1 MAESSWY
8 DFLIPSEETQEA
20 IKTGISRARRDVRIL
35 KSEGPEALE
44 RRYKEE
50 KFLDQGFSDEEAKK
64 LAQDEIDND
73 TRFAL
78 IPKDFALTDISLI
91 GKAQAIETPDD
102 ISDLSSDF
110 AKKPEEPEL
119 KFAKPER
126 VGLGDVDDYEVG
138 LGQSLTGALLSSSI
152 KIPKGIINFGTL
164 IYDAA
169 AGDGVDVDKSL
180 TERFNTEFE
189 KSILGIIEKQA
200 EEDARATA
208 AGHLFE
214 AFAQLYGGGKVAQKT
229 AVPVVKYASR
239 KARQLAPT
247 LVNAIKTARYGKSVN
262 NPNLANAAKK
272 ARELNKPN
280 RFDKFVAVTI
290 GGGFGTGAIVMKQE
304 DIGTLGDIDALD
316 FLGTAQDR
324 EKREKANDDA
334 FRQLNNKLKFG
345 AELAFPV
352 IPFIYGTG
360 KVAQLLKNKGK
371 DLAFS
376 DSQLERW
383 IDKFVGKPF
392 RSRSDKAQQIFEGV
406 QKLEGKKSAI
416 KILADDA
423 ARDFDDALKKISKNS
438 TSAAEA
444 IQNPETLSQLF
455 SRFILST
462 DDVVRKRNIV
472 FKGFNSKSLKE
483 FRTAMNKLGVNE
495 NQTNE
500 LIDNAISFRTTA
512 AALKNTI
519 AQNKNVNVG
528 IKELNEILNNRVKYN
543 LGNDYKIFDM
553 NTGIIDGFK
562 PTLSVKQEV
571 AKVIQRYHRTNGEKN
586 FSIDDAMIVV
596 NNIMKRVSKNPV
608 TRTPEFPIGS
618 VNILDDA
625 GVQIKNIGEN
635 ITGAGKFKADK
646 SGGLIQKKSDL
657 EAFKKLFGEYK
668 NAKNAIYNVMT
679 DLGEILARDNFYTN
693 LLKENTALLR
703 NGERA
708 LFYPTYNQALIRLGN
723 AGEISKPL
731 KLATRLADEVYTSP
745 LDGLYTTKVW
755 AESIKQGDQILGS
768 PLTRSL
774 PYRAMM
780 LIPKGLSQAG
790 KTILGPFTH
799 LRNFFSAVFTTVHS
813 GNILIPPAKLAEFAN
828 QARKSVQP
836 QLLYRLTGNPKYRNA
851 PEDQALYRFL
861 LEEGVTNQNVIA
873 RDVEGLFGDI
883 TLAGQRNETAE
894 VFFNK
899 LVDSTTKKFKK
910 LYGVAQ
916 DLYTAEDDVFRI
928 MNFLAE
934 GYKYKEAYKAALA
947 AGKIKNMPA
956 DLEIM
961 KQAARIVRETV
972 PNYAYVSDFV
982 KGIRRSPL
990 GSFAS
995 FPSEI
1000 FRTGGNTTMLA
1011 LKEIKDPI
1019 FETIGM
1025 KRLTGQALTYT
1036 FFPIAAAKALSGLY
1050 GITREELSAMREIL
1064 PVWSEDNTILPVY
1077 ENGKYKYIDFSN
1089 GFFYDTMIQPVNT
1102 IVANVQKAKF
1112 ANEDDPLIV
1121 GLANGLTRAMGKV
1134 LEPFV
1139 SESIWFGAVSDVMIR
1154 NGVKDNGS
1162 PVWNPEDSLMTK
1174 WYKSTQH
1181 VAYTLSPGSLPQVER
1196 LLNAAR
1202 RQTQGGVQYELFD
1215 ELLGFLGFRKVP
1227 LDIEKN
1233 FEFKLTDF
1241 IVSKRNESRKIFED
1255 LRTGDP
1261 VNDPNLLIRQY
1272 FEANKSFYED
1282 MSEFRR
1288 VYDAVKVLGMRD
1300 RTIEDIMAKRN
1311 QGPLYNDIENNKF
1324 FPLLITQGQI
1334 IGVKELAED
1343 KGIPDIFSRQV
1354 ERMIDKMERDMIK
1367 LRLNDDFN
1375 LDINNYLLRLPA
1387 DQSSELI
1394 TPQLP
1399 TSVTDTA
1406 VAPAVVN
1413 PQPMTQLNN
1422 GLTMAENAL
1431 LSEEEKM
1438 IKLKQRGLMQ

>member
-1 MAESSWY
+1 MAESNWY
-8 DFLIPSEETQEA
+8 DFLIPAPGTSDKIRDTIEEGQLYSRIIGEEGIDGLLIRLEEERLLNEGVPEEEVSKRVAEEKKYTKLSDLLPKDIALFGEAKAAQIEVKEET
-20 IKTGISRARRDVRIL
+20 
-35 KSEGPEALE
+35 
-44 RRYKEE
+44 
-50 KFLDQGFSDEEAKK
+50 KK
-64 LAQDEIDND
+64 L
-73 TRFAL
+73 
-78 IPKDFALTDISLI
+78 
-91 GKAQAIETPDD
+91 
-102 ISDLSSDF
+102 
-110 AKKPEEPEL
+110 EEPEV
-119 KFAKPER
+119 KFKEPKS
-126 VGLGDVDDYEVG
+126 VGLGSEDDYEIG
-138 LGQSLTGALLSSSI
+138 LGQSMTGALMSSVI
-152 KIPKGIINFGTL
+152 KIPKGVVNFGTL
-164 IYDAA
+164 VYDALQ
-169 AGDGVDVDKSL
+169 GDGIEVDKSL

-189 KSILGIIEKQA
+189 KTIFGIIEKQA

-208 AGHLFE
+208 VGHLTE
-214 AFAQLYGGGKVAQKT
+214 AFAQLYGGGKIAMKT
-229 AVPVVKYASR
+229 AVPVIRYASM

-262 NPNLANAAKK
+262 NQNLANAAKK
-272 ARELNKPN
+272 AKDLNKAN
-280 RFDKFVAVTI
+280 GFDKFVAVTI
-290 GGGFGTGAIVMKQE
+290 GGGFGTAAIVMKQE

-316 FLGTAQDR
+316 FLGTGQDR
-324 EKREKANDDA
+324 ERKEQANDDA
-334 FRQLNNKLKFG
+334 FRQLNNKFKFG

-376 DSQLERW
+376 DSKIERW
-383 IDKFVGKPF
+383 VDKFVGKPF
-392 RSRSDKAQQIFEGV
+392 RSRSDKAQEIFDGV
-406 QKLEGKKSAI
+406 QKLEGKKSAV
-416 KILADDA
+416 KIIADDA

-438 TSAAEA
+438 TTAAEA
-444 IQNPETLSQLF
+444 IQDPNTLSQMF
-455 SRFILST
+455 SKFILST
-462 DDVVRKRNIV
+462 DDIV
-472 FKGFNSKSLKE
+472 KKIKVGKKFEQSIIFKGFTNSSLKN
-483 FRTAMNKLGVNE
+483 FRTSMNKLGVNE
-495 NQTNE
+495 NRINE
-500 LIDNAISFRTTA
+500 LIDNAIAFRTTA
-512 AALKNTI
+512 ASLKNSI
-519 AQNKNVNVG
+519 AKNKNVNVA
-528 IKELNEILNNRVKYN
+528 INDLNDILNNRVKYN

-553 NTGIIDGFK
+553 NTGIVDGFK

-571 AKVIQRYHRTNGEKN
+571 AKVIQRYHRNNGEKS

-596 NNIMKRVSKNPV
+596 NNILKRVTKNPI

-625 GVQIKNIGEN
+625 AIQIKNIGNN

-646 SGGLIQKKSDL
+646 TGGLIQKESDL
-657 EAFKKLFGEYK
+657 TAFKKLFGEYK
-668 NAKNAIYNVMT
+668 NAKNTIYNVMT
-679 DLGEILARDNFYTN
+679 DLAEILARDNFYTT
-693 LLKENTALLR
+693 LLKENDILLKK
-703 NGERA
+703 GERA
-708 LFYPTYNQALIRLGN
+708 LFYDTYNQALVKLGN

-731 KLATRLADEVYTSP
+731 KLATKLADEVYTSP
-745 LDGLYTTKVW
+745 LDGKFTTKAW
-755 AESIKQGDQILGS
+755 AESIRHGDAVIGS
-768 PLTRSL
+768 NLTRSL
-774 PYRAMM
+774 PYRALM

-813 GNILIPPAKLAEFAN
+813 GNILIPPQKLMEFAN

-873 RDVEGLFGDI
+873 RDIEGIFGDI

-934 GYKYKEAYKAALA
+934 GYKYKTAYTQAFQ
-947 AGKIKNMPA
+947 AGKLTKMPT

-961 KQAARIVRETV
+961 KQAAKIVRETV

-982 KGIRRSPL
+982 KGLRRSPL

-1000 FRTGGNTTMLA
+1000 FRTGGNTTMLS

-1019 FETIGM
+1019 LNTVGM
-1025 KRLTGQALTYT
+1025 KRLTGQALTYG
-1036 FFPIAAAKALSGLY
+1036 FFPIAAGKALAGLY
-1050 GITREELSAMREIL
+1050 GITREQLSAMREIL

-1102 IVANVQKAKF
+1102 IVANVEKAKF

-1121 GLANGLTRAMGKV
+1121 GFANGLTKAMGKV

-1139 SESIWFGAVSDVMIR
+1139 SESIWFGAVADVLIR
-1154 NGVKDNGS
+1154 NGIKDNGS
-1162 PVWNPEDSLMTK
+1162 PVWNPDDSLMTK
-1174 WYKSTQH
+1174 WTKSTQH
-1181 VAYTLSPGSLPQVER
+1181 VAYTLSPGSLPQIER
-1196 LLNAAR
+1196 LLNAAMKK
-1202 RQTQGGVQYELFD
+1202 TQGGVQYELSD

-1233 FEFKLTDF
+1233 FEFKLTDY
-1241 IVSKRNESRKIFED
+1241 ITSKRNEGKKIFED

-1261 VNDPNLLIRQY
+1261 INDPNLLIRQY

-1282 MSEFRR
+1282 MSKFRR

-1300 RTIEDIMAKRN
+1300 AKIEEIMGKRN
-1311 QGPLYNDIENNKF
+1311 QGPLYSDIENNKF
-1324 FPLLITQGQI
+1324 FPILITKGQI
-1334 IGVKELAED
+1334 IGIKELAED
-1343 KGIPDIFSRQV
+1343 KGIPDIYSRQV
-1354 ERMIDKMERDMIK
+1354 ERMIERMENDMMRLK
-1367 LRLNDDFN
+1367 LNKDFD
-1375 LDINNYLLRLPA
+1375 LDINNYLLEST
-1387 DQSSELI
+1387 DQSSNLI
-1394 TPQLP
+1394 TPPLP
-1399 TSVTDTA
+1399 ENVVNTA
-1406 VAPAVVN
+1406 VNPNVVN
-1413 PQPMTQLNN
+1413 SGQQLAQLNN
-1422 GLTMAENAL
+1422 GLTAAENAL
-1431 LSEEEKM
+1431 LSEEEKQ
-1438 IKLKQRGLMQ
+1438 IKLRQRNMLT